1 MADKSAKAR
10 IGLVCLVAG
19 IVLVA
24 ASLSIAGYN
33 WWDEARA
40 GRSARAAMET
50 LTQNIADAP
59 ARQTDVDFYRE
70 MEMPVKTI
78 DGVEYIGVLRIPAL
92 ELELPIISRWSDS
105 AMKIAP
111 CRYSGSAYQN
121 NLILCGHNYTT
132 HFGKLDLL
140 QAGDTVCFEDAEGNE
155 FSYQVSATD
164 VLPGTA
170 VEEMQAGE
178 WDLTLFTCTW
188 SGSSR
193 LCIRC
198 EAVE

>member
-19 IVLVA
+19 IVLIA
-24 ASLSIAGYN
+24 TSLSIAGYN

-50 LTQNIADAP
+50 LTQSIAEES
-59 ARQTDVDFYRE
+59 ARQIDVDFYRE

-140 QAGDTVCFEDAEGNE
+140 QTGDTVCFEDAEGNE

-188 SGSSR
+188 SGTSR

-198 EAVE
+198 ESVA